1 LPNLQFLAQELDR
14 SGDANGFY
22 CPTHSAFK
30 VADTVFAEHWAKDYT
45 RPQWEAALR
54 KAKAEN
60 EAGEWPLINSK
71 DFCTLHFNLF
81 PWVPFTER
89 TTGSANR
96 MMLVGMEIPSPNIAV
111 TVVTAISDDQCFPIS
126 DALSSPVVHHSR

>member
-1 LPNLQFLAQELDR
+1 MPLVCPICNSVAQELDR

-54 KAKAEN
+54 KAKRRTKQ
-60 EAGEWPLINSK
+60 GEWPLINSK
-71 DFCTLHFNLF
+71 DF
-81 PWVPFTER
+81 
-89 TTGSANR
+89 
-96 MMLVGMEIPSPNIAV
+96 
-111 TVVTAISDDQCFPIS
+111 
-126 DALSSPVVHHSR
+126 

>member
-1 LPNLQFLAQELDR
+1 MPLVCPICNSVAQELDR
-14 SGDANGFY
+14 SSDANGFY
-22 CPTHSAFK
+22 CPTHCAFK

-96 MMLVGMEIPSPNIAV
+96 MMLVGMAGSRPIRVAALGLVAAPREGARLRTIPV
-111 TVVTAISDDQCFPIS
+111 G
-126 DALSSPVVHHSR
+126 

>member
-1 LPNLQFLAQELDR
+1 MSGYGEGQTAVPVWPTLECELAEPLGDAPRLPNLQFLAQELDR

-54 KAKAEN
+54 KAKRRTKQ
-60 EAGEWPLINSK
+60 GEWPLINSK
-71 DFCTLHFNLF
+71 DF
-81 PWVPFTER
+81 
-89 TTGSANR
+89 
-96 MMLVGMEIPSPNIAV
+96 
-111 TVVTAISDDQCFPIS
+111 
-126 DALSSPVVHHSR
+126 